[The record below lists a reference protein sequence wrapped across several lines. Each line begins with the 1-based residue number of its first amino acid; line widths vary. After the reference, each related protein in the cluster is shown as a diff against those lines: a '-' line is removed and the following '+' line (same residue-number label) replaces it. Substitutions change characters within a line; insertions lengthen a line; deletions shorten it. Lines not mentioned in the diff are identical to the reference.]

1 MARFLE
7 LPRINAYY
15 SNAKVN
21 SASSASHSSA
31 YQKKSHKYS
40 SSSHG
45 KSSTLDTYL
54 QDTQPHESFAAGF
67 GSKRET
73 AETLAQ
79 WNAQWAASG
88 QQK

>member
-1 MARFLE
+1 MARFPE
-7 LPRINAYY
+7 LRINAYY

-21 SASSASHSSA
+21 SASSAS
-31 YQKKSHKYS
+31 QKNSHKHS

-45 KSSTLDTYL
+45 KPSTLDTYL

-67 GSKRET
+67 GSKRDT
-73 AETLAQ
+73 ADKMAQ